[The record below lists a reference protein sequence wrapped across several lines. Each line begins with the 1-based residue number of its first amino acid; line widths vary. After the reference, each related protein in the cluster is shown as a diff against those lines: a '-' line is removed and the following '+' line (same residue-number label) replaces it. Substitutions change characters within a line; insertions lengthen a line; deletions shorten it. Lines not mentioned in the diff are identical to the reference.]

1 MAKEKKAK
9 NKSRPR
15 ADSGGLVFEG
25 LNDPVLLEFI
35 RSGQI
40 GGGVGIDGRQA
51 LCNAALYRC
60 ITLISQSIGMLPLN
74 VLHNDDGRDTATEHP
89 VWKLLKRQPNK
100 FQTAYEFKSLLQSH
114 VLQYGNAYA
123 RIIRSRGQVIQLV
136 PIHPMAVQVK
146 QRDDWS
152 VHYVVTRKDGG
163 LLDFEAEEILHLRDL
178 TDDGLEGMSRVKLAK
193 RALGIAFD
201 AEDAASR
208 IFSEG
213 VMAGGYLATDKALSD
228 KAYNQLQESLQK
240 RYSGKANAG
249 RFMILEEGLKAEKWG
264 NTASDA
270 QHIENR
276 NHQIEEIARMF
287 GVPRPLLMMDD
298 TSWGSGIS
306 ELGVFFLKYGLL
318 PWFTMWEQALTR
330 SLLTPSEQDRL
341 IFKFNAGALLRGSLE
356 NQAEFFAKA
365 LGSGGHGAW
374 MTQNEVR
381 EISDLPKST
390 DKSADTLRQAQQGK
404 NYEPEKPAA
413 D

>member
-25 LNDPVLLEFI
+25 LNDPALLEFI

-249 RFMILEEGLKAEKWG
+249 RFMME
-264 NTASDA
+264 
-270 QHIENR
+270 
-276 NHQIEEIARMF
+276 
-287 GVPRPLLMMDD
+287 D

>member
-25 LNDPVLLEFI
+25 LNDPALLEFI

-74 VLHNDDGRDTATEHP
+74 VLHNDDGRETATEHP

-136 PIHPMAVQVK
+136 PIHPTAVQVK

-163 LLDFEAEEILHLRDL
+163 LRDFEADEILHLRDL

-249 RFMILEEGLKAEKWG
+249 RFMILEEGLPDHPRGDMDADAAADYWQKHLARIGFVRVSDGLEG
-264 NTASDA
+264 GDVVLTA
-270 QHIENR
+270 
-276 NHQIEEIARMF
+276 
-287 GVPRPLLMMDD
+287 
-298 TSWGSGIS
+298 
-306 ELGVFFLKYGLL
+306 Y
-318 PWFTMWEQALTR
+318 
-330 SLLTPSEQDRL
+330 
-341 IFKFNAGALLRGSLE
+341 
-356 NQAEFFAKA
+356 
-365 LGSGGHGAW
+365 GGHANHAALYLGGGEILHHAYN
-374 MTQNEVR
+374 QLSRREVYNQWWQER
-381 EISDLPKST
+381 THSVWRHPEFEPAMMRAVENDL
-390 DKSADTLRQAQQGK
+390 LHRM
-404 NYEPEKPAA
+404 E
-413 D
+413 

>member
-9 NKSRPR
+9 SKSRPR

-25 LNDPVLLEFI
+25 LNDPALLEFI

-40 GGGVGIDGRQA
+40 AGGVGIDGRKA
-51 LCNAALYRC
+51 LCNTALYRC
-60 ITLISQSIGMLPLN
+60 VTLISQSIGMLPLN
-74 VLHNDDGRDTATEHP
+74 VLHNDDGRETATEHP

-136 PIHPMAVQVK
+136 SIHPKSVQVK

-152 VHYVVTRKDGG
+152 VHYVVTRKDGC
-163 LLDFEAEEILHLRDL
+163 LLDFEADEILHLRDL

-228 KAYNQLQESLQK
+228 KAYNQLQESLQN
-240 RYSGKANAG
+240 RYSGKENAG

-276 NHQIEEIARMF
+276 NHQVEEIARMF

-298 TSWGSGIS
+298 TSWGSGIG

-318 PWFTMWEQALTR
+318 HWFTMWEQALTR

-404 NYEPEKPAA
+404 NYEPEKTAA